1 MKISSWLKVMGGLLL
16 VLSLLN
22 WFSVSKLEDGIAQER
37 LAVQRQAQFKQLGFD
52 LKNASDYLTEEM
64 RRYVQFGDKKHYDNY
79 WKEVNETKSRDKVI
93 EQLKALQAPQEE
105 LDLIEKAKNSSDT
118 LIKTEEAAM
127 KAVEEKN
134 FDSARKLMFGE
145 QYDASKKEIM
155 GYIQQFQTKM
165 NTRAQMETDA
175 ARQTATSMM
184 NFAVILLVVTFLTLF
199 GIFVLIFIKLR
210 PLKTVNEK
218 IAELAG
224 NGGDLTARL
233 TSNTKDEIGEIAGSL
248 NRMLDSLHG
257 MIKEITGTS
266 EKVWET
272 SEKLIANTKQT
283 SAATAEIGKRMA
295 VIEQGAVISV
305 QNTLD
310 GSRAIEEMAKG
321 VQRVA
326 ESATEL
332 SEAAV
337 DTEKEAVDGYGH
349 MEQAKQQMDH
359 IDESVSQSAQ
369 IVSKLDE
376 RSSHIGQIADTIATL
391 SKQTNLLALNAS
403 IEAARAGEHGRGFA
417 VVAAEIRKLAEG
429 SAASAGQIGE
439 LLQEIRSDSTET
451 VKAMQRVSEEVALGS
466 HKVRAASDS
475 FQKILQATKEVA
487 GQIQEVSAISEEM
500 AAGSEEI
507 AASVSDMADVAR
519 ESLDGV
525 QIVNDKTQAQTAL
538 VQEVSA
544 LSEGLSR
551 EAENLETL
559 VRKFTI

>member
-22 WFSVSKLEDGIAQER
+22 WFSVSKLENGIAQER
-37 LAVQRQAQFKQLGFD
+37 LAVQRQAQFKQLGLD

-64 RRYVQFGDKKHYDNY
+64 RRYVQFGDKQYYDHY
-79 WKEVNETKSRDKVI
+79 WKEVNETKSRDKVV

-145 QYDASKKEIM
+145 QYDASKKEIT

-165 NTRAQMETDA
+165 NTRAQQEADA

-184 NFAVILLVVTFLTLF
+184 SFAVILLVITFLVLF
-199 GIFVLIFIKLR
+199 GIFTLILIKLR

-283 SAATAEIGKRMA
+283 SAATEEIGKRMA
-295 VIEQGAVISV
+295 MIKQGAVISV

-332 SEAAV
+332 SGAAV

-359 IDESVSQSAQ
+359 IDESVNQSAR
-369 IVSKLDE
+369 IVSRLDE

-391 SKQTNLLALNAS
+391 SRQTNLLALNAS

-417 VVAAEIRKLAEG
+417 VVASEIRKLAEG
-429 SAASAGQIGE
+429 SAASAGQIAE

-451 VKAMQRVSEEVALGS
+451 VKAMQRVSEEVTLGS
-466 HKVRAASDS
+466 DKVRAASNS

-487 GQIQEVSAISEEM
+487 AQIQEVSAISEEM

-507 AASVSDMADVAR
+507 AASVSDMANVAR

-525 QIVNDKTQAQTAL
+525 QIVNDKTQTQTAL
-538 VQEVSA
+538 VQEVSS

>member
-16 VLSLLN
+16 VLSLFN
-22 WFSVSKLEDGIAQER
+22 WVSVGKLENGIAQER

-52 LKNASDYLTEEM
+52 LKNASDYLTDEM
-64 RRYVQFGDKKHYDNY
+64 RRYVQFGDKRHYDNY
-79 WKEVNETKSRDKVI
+79 WREVNETKSRDKAV
-93 EQLKALQAPQEE
+93 EQLKALGAPQEE
-105 LDLIEKAKNSSDT
+105 LDLIEKAKRGSDT

-127 KAVEEKN
+127 KAIEEKN

-145 QYDASKKEIM
+145 QYDAGKQEIM
-155 GYIQQFQTKM
+155 GYIQQFQNKM
-165 NTRAQMETDA
+165 NARAQQEADA
-175 ARQTATSMM
+175 ARQTATAMM
-184 NFAVILLVVTFLTLF
+184 SFAVILLAVTFVTLF
-199 GIFVLIFIKLR
+199 GIFILIFIKLR

-218 IAELAG
+218 IAELAS

-233 TSNTKDEIGEIAGSL
+233 SSNTKDEIGEIAGSL

-272 SEKLIANTKQT
+272 SEKLTANTKQA
-283 SAATAEIGKRMA
+283 SAATGEIGQRMA
-295 VIEQGAVISV
+295 LIEQGAVISM

-332 SEAAV
+332 SEAAL
-337 DTEKEAVDGYGH
+337 DTEKEAVDGFVH
-349 MEQAKQQMDH
+349 MEQAKRQMDQ
-359 IDESVSQSAQ
+359 IDESVNQSVRV
-369 IVSKLDE
+369 VSKLDE
-376 RSSHIGQIADTIATL
+376 RSSHIGQIADTIAAL

-429 SAASAGQIGE
+429 STASAERIAE

-466 HKVRAASDS
+466 RKVRDAGES

-487 GQIQEVSAISEEM
+487 AQIQEVSAISEEM

-538 VQEVSA
+538 VQEVSF

-559 VRKFTI
+559 VRKFKI

>member
-16 VLSLLN
+16 ILSLLN
-22 WFSVSKLEDGIAQER
+22 WYSVSKLENGIAQER

-52 LKNASDYLTEEM
+52 LKNGSDYLTDEM
-64 RRYVQFGDKKHYDNY
+64 RRYVQFGDKRHHDNY

-93 EQLKALQAPQEE
+93 EQLKALDAPQEE
-105 LDLIEKAKNSSDT
+105 LDLIEKAKSGSDT

-134 FDSARKLMFGE
+134 FDTARKLMFGE

-155 GYIQQFQTKM
+155 GYIQQFQTRM
-165 NTRAQMETDA
+165 NTRAQQEADA
-175 ARQTATSMM
+175 ARQSASAMM
-184 NFAVILLVVTFLTLF
+184 SFAVILLVVTFLTLF
-199 GIFVLIFIKLR
+199 GIFTLIFIKLR

-233 TSNTKDEIGEIAGSL
+233 SSNTKDEIGEIAGSL

-272 SEKLIANTKQT
+272 SEKLMANTKQT
-283 SAATAEIGKRMA
+283 SAATEEIGKRMA

-332 SEAAV
+332 SEAAA
-337 DTEKEAVDGYGH
+337 DTEKEAVDGFGH
-349 MEQAKQQMDH
+349 MEQAKRQMDQ
-359 IDESVSQSAQ
+359 IDDSVNQSAR

-429 SAASAGQIGE
+429 SAASAGRIAE

-451 VKAMQRVSEEVALGS
+451 VKAMHRVSEEVALGS
-466 HKVRAASDS
+466 RKVRDASDS

-487 GQIQEVSAISEEM
+487 AQIQEVSAISEEM

-525 QIVNDKTQAQTAL
+525 QIVNNKTQAQTAL
-538 VQEVSA
+538 VQEVSS

-551 EAENLETL
+551 EAENLEIL
-559 VRKFTI
+559 VRKFKI